1 MHTHVCIHASSSF
14 AEEFSEAFLDLSH
27 DVILLSVPST
37 HEHEHLTAPVLYC
50 TPLMNIVIN
59 PSVTLLHL
67 DDVVILVEEIT
78 FFFCNILS
86 WSQNKGF
93 ALQQVFRVFGNGV
106 WLILEV
112 LTRFPLIES
121 VHSLFVCLKLRCCF
135 TAVPMLVQYSDECVV
150 IQVSKMWS
158 M

>member
-27 DVILLSVPST
+27 DLILLSVPST

-121 VHSLFVCLKLRCCF
+121 VHSLFVWNCVAVSQLCRCWF
-135 TAVPMLVQYSDECVV
+135 S
-150 IQVSKMWS
+150 IQMSAL
-158 M
+158 